1 MFVTAEVHY
10 TNVMTTNV
18 APPRRG
24 RPRDEA
30 ALVASLVRG
39 ARELARAARGPVT
52 IDALVAAAG
61 TSKPRVYRYFQTA
74 DATFARV
81 YATVLGGFITR
92 LTDTLVAPGNVAS
105 RLAAADVVL
114 RESAEEAP
122 VLARLAL
129 EARHLALHMPVFRTE
144 LAAIDDMLRSA
155 VQKVFVDGVA
165 EGVFPGLHKPD
176 AAAAAVVDLW
186 AGVFT
191 RIAVTSD
198 PALLAQELEVFR
210 YALSHPTPN

>member
-1 MFVTAEVHY
+1 
-10 TNVMTTNV
+10 MTTNV

-39 ARELARAARGPVT
+39 ARDLARQARGPVT

-81 YATVLGGFITR
+81 YATILSGFISR
-92 LTDTLVAPGNVAS
+92 LAEALGTPGSISA
-105 RLAAADVVL
+105 RLAAADAVV
-114 RESAEEAP
+114 REATEEAP
-122 VLARLAL
+122 ILARLAL

-144 LAAIDDMLRSA
+144 LAGIDDTLRLA
-155 VQKVFVDGVA
+155 VQRVYADGVA
-165 EGVFPGLHKPD
+165 DGSLPGLHKPE
-176 AAAAAVVDLW
+176 AAAAAIVDLW
-186 AGVFT
+186 AGVLT
-191 RIAVTSD
+191 RIAVTAEPSH
-198 PALLAQELEVFR
+198 LAEELEVFR
-210 YALSHPTPN
+210 YALAHPTPN